1 MLKFTVHTDMNEKLA
16 AKLAA
21 ASTRGE
27 HAVAVRVAKDT
38 SPFVPFLTESLDK
51 RTRVDGNTI
60 IYPGPYAR
68 MLYHG
73 KLMVDPNT
81 GSSYAPEGGTKV
93 VTDKDL
99 VFNKSGHAQAQ
110 AYWFEA
116 SKAQNLD
123 AWLRVAQKE
132 VKKA

>member
-1 MLKFTVHTDMNEKLA
+1 MLKFTVHTDMGEKLA

-51 RTRVDGNTI
+51 RTRVDGNFI
-60 IYPGPYAR
+60 IYPGPSAR

>member
-1 MLKFTVHTDMNEKLA
+1 MLKFTVHTDMGEKLA

-51 RTRVDGNTI
+51 RTRVDGNFI
-60 IYPGPYAR
+60 IYPGPSAR

-123 AWLRVAQKE
+123 AWLRVAQKA

>member
-1 MLKFTVHTDMNEKLA
+1 MLKFTVHTDMGEKLA

-51 RTRVDGNTI
+51 RTRVDGNFI
-60 IYPGPYAR
+60 IYPGPSAR

-81 GSSYAPEGGTKV
+81 GSSYAPERGTKV